1 MYTATIYT
9 VSIVLPGV
17 TLEEEHIARETINR

>member
-9 VSIVLPGV
+9 VSIVSPGV
-17 TLEEEHIARETINR
+17 TIEEEQIAREKLNR

>member
-9 VSIVLPGV
+9 VSIVSLGV
-17 TLEEEHIARETINR
+17 TIEEEHIARETINR